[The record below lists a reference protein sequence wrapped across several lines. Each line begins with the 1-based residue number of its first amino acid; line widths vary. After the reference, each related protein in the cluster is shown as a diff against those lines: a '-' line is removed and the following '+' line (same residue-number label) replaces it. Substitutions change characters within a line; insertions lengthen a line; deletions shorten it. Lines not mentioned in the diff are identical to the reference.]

1 MAASDNRGT
10 RVSADG
16 PEQDP
21 SGEADLVARIRA
33 GDATAHETLVRTHI
47 AYLLRVARN
56 ILRDEAL
63 AEDCV
68 QEAFLSAFTK
78 IDTFEG
84 RSGIRSW
91 LRRITMN
98 AALMKL
104 RSAKRREER
113 PIEDFLPE
121 FDRNGCRLEP
131 PWTRLATP
139 EEIAE
144 SNDRSALV
152 KQKVAELP
160 EAYRSVLVLRD
171 FEELS
176 TREVAEALGL
186 SEAAVRV
193 RLHRAR
199 AALKTLLEPLMRG
212 EIL

>member
-1 MAASDNRGT
+1 MASDERGA

-16 PEQDP
+16 PDLDP
-21 SGEADLVARIRA
+21 ESEADLVARLRA
-33 GDATAHETLVRTHI
+33 GDASAQEALVRAHI
-47 AYLLRVARN
+47 TYLLRVARN

-68 QEAFLSAFTK
+68 QEAFLSAFAK

-84 RSGIRSW
+84 RSSIRSW
-91 LRRITMN
+91 LRRIAMN

-104 RSAKRREER
+104 RSAKRRDER

-121 FDRNGCRLEP
+121 FDRNGCRIEP

-144 SNDRSALV
+144 SNDRRALV
-152 KQKVAELP
+152 KEKVAELP
-160 EAYRSVLVLRD
+160 EAYRTVLVLRD

-176 TREVAEALGL
+176 TREVAETLGL

-199 AALKTLLEPLMRG
+199 AALKTLLEPLLRG

>member
-1 MAASDNRGT
+1 M
-10 RVSADG
+10 SADG
-16 PEQDP
+16 PDRDP
-21 SGEADLVARIRA
+21 ESEAVLVARLRE
-33 GDATAHETLVRTHI
+33 GDAAAHEALMRAHI
-47 AYLLRVARN
+47 TYLLRVARN
-56 ILRDEAL
+56 ILRDDAL

-68 QEAFLSAFTK
+68 QEAFLSAFAK

-84 RSGIRSW
+84 RSSIRSW

-104 RSAKRREER
+104 RSAKRRDER

-121 FDRNGCRLEP
+121 FDRNGCRIEP

-144 SNDRSALV
+144 SNDRRALV
-152 KQKVAELP
+152 KEKVAELP
-160 EAYRSVLVLRD
+160 EAYRTVLVLRD

-176 TREVAEALGL
+176 TREVAETLGL

-199 AALKTLLEPLMRG
+199 AALKALLEPLLRG

>member
-1 MAASDNRGT
+1 M
-10 RVSADG
+10 SADG
-16 PEQDP
+16 PGRDP
-21 SGEADLVARIRA
+21 ESEADLVARLRK
-33 GDATAHETLVRTHI
+33 GDAAAHEALVRAHI
-47 AYLLRVARN
+47 TYLLRVARN
-56 ILRDEAL
+56 ILRDDAL

-68 QEAFLSAFTK
+68 QEAFLSAFAK

-84 RSGIRSW
+84 RSSIRSW

-104 RSAKRREER
+104 RSAKRRDER

-121 FDRNGCRLEP
+121 FDRNGCRIEP

-144 SNDRSALV
+144 SNDRRALV
-152 KQKVAELP
+152 KEKVAELP
-160 EAYRSVLVLRD
+160 EAYRTVLVLRD

-176 TREVAEALGL
+176 TREVAETLGL

-199 AALKTLLEPLMRG
+199 AALKALLEPLLRG